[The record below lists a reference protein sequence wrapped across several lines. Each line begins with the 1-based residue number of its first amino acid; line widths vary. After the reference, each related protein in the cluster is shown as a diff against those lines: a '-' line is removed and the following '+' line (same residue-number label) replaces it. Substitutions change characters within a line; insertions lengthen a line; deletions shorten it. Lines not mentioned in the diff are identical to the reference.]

1 MPALHAPEADLA
13 DSKQFR
19 EAGSKSVFAEHDAGG
34 FVYDLNLLLT
44 ERCIGHFGR
53 ARAAISAFSR
63 RGYPSV
69 TMEQS
74 PGPLALGRHRISSHS
89 RGELVL

>member
-19 EAGSKSVFAEHDAGG
+19 EAGSKSVLAEHDADD

-44 ERCIGHFGR
+44 ERCIGLLGEHVRQYNRGGGHER
-53 ARAAISAFSR
+53 A
-63 RGYPSV
+63 GL
-69 TMEQS
+69 T
-74 PGPLALGRHRISSHS
+74 
-89 RGELVL
+89 GEA